1 MIQSPTKIKNSLS
14 NSILDNSST
23 VNKVNDELSN
33 AIIYGSEGWKVRNE
47 SCFASK
53 ETLKILSNYQN
64 LLSEN
69 F

>member
-14 NSILDNSST
+14 NSILENCST
-23 VNKVNDELSN
+23 VDKENDEISN

>member
-1 MIQSPTKIKNSLS
+1 MIQSPTKIKNLLS
-14 NSILDNSST
+14 KSILENCST
-23 VNKVNDELSN
+23 VNKENDELSN

-53 ETLKILSNYQN
+53 ETLNILSNYQN